1 MLKNQAILSNIKGSP
16 DFCGMRKLKLEELG
30 RISVEEFKET
40 EKIPVVVILDNIR
53 SLHNIGSVF
62 RTADAFLIEKI
73 FLCGITATPPHKEIR
88 KTALG
93 ATESVDWEYVKDIS
107 ELIGRLKKENY
118 QILSIEQTEGS
129 QNLSNLEFDS
139 KAKFA
144 VIFGNEVEGVQQE
157 VINQSNFCVEIP
169 QGGTKHSL
177 NVSVCAG
184 IILWEMFKT
193 FDDRF

>member
-1 MLKNQAILSNIKGSP
+1 
-16 DFCGMRKLKLEELG
+16 MRKLKLEELG

-53 SLHNIGSVF
+53 SMYNIGSVF

-73 FLCGITATPPHKEIR
+73 YLCGITATPPHKEIR

-93 ATESVDWEYVKDIS
+93 ATESVEWEYVKEIS
-107 ELIGRLKKENY
+107 ELIQDLKKQNY
-118 QILSIEQTEGS
+118 QVLSIEQTEGS
-129 QNLSNLEFDS
+129 KDLSEIELNSND
-139 KAKFA
+139 KFA

-157 VINQSNFCVEIP
+157 VINQSDRSIEIP

-184 IILWEMFKT
+184 IILWEMFKKLKAS
-193 FDDRF
+193 